1 MEIKNNSA
9 QFDFLFKLLNIF
21 ENAKDANELT
31 RGIFDVYKEQGAQ
44 NGVRITDLKIF
55 IYNKAAKTLK
65 DFTKSWQNLN
75 RDSFFEALTGAFE
88 FFKNNQKTGSNEL
101 PKFIING
108 SKVISGANIADFN
121 RDFKK
126 YAKAQGENV
135 MFFPLLSKEKTFGVL
150 QLNFELQEDELKI
163 QKYFI
168 QILYLITSQI
178 SRAIKTLEYID
189 KMETSVK
196 FYKTMKDIAKIIETQ
211 YELNYI
217 LPILGEMIDKFISQ
231 HLIYIF
237 LKNPRKSGYTLV
249 WPSNCLD
256 KNIGQTLEKTAS
268 ATSTVIEDK
277 GRMGIF
283 PIVCDEKSIG
293 AIVAYNRFDPLTN
306 AEIEYLEQLSS
317 QASLTVD
324 KATSYSKILQHAT
337 LDALTGLNNRH
348 QFAHRLKQEVATAKR
363 QNAPLCCIMLDVD
376 FFKKVNDTYGH
387 AVGDCVLKNVA
398 KIIKKEIREYDIAS
412 RYGGEEFSI
421 LTPHTTIDEAYLI
434 AQRLRS
440 EIEKKKINIE
450 EYRIEGTKTI
460 SVTISVGVSLYDKKK
475 TDPAL
480 LYQDADKAL
489 YEAKEH
495 GRNRVVVYGGQ

>member
-1 MEIKNNSA
+1 
-9 QFDFLFKLLNIF
+9 L
-21 ENAKDANELT
+21 
-31 RGIFDVYKEQGAQ
+31 
-44 NGVRITDLKIF
+44 
-55 IYNKAAKTLK
+55 
-65 DFTKSWQNLN
+65 
-75 RDSFFEALTGAFE
+75 
-88 FFKNNQKTGSNEL
+88 
-101 PKFIING
+101 
-108 SKVISGANIADFN
+108 
-121 RDFKK
+121 
-126 YAKAQGENV
+126 
-135 MFFPLLSKEKTFGVL
+135 FFPLTNKEETFGVL
-150 QLNFELQEDELKI
+150 QLSFELVDDE
-163 QKYFI
+163 QKMQKNFI
-168 QILYLITSQI
+168 QILHLITSQV
-178 SRAIKTLEYID
+178 SRAIKTLEYIER
-189 KMETSVK
+189 METSVK
-196 FYKTMKDIAKIIETQ
+196 FYQTMKDVAKIIETQ

-237 LKNPRKSGYTLV
+237 LKNPRKGDYTLV
-249 WPSNCLD
+249 WPANCTD
-256 KNIGQTLEKTAS
+256 KNIQQTLERTSS

-277 GRMGIF
+277 GKMGIF

-293 AIVAYNRFDPLTN
+293 AIVAYNRFDVLTN
-306 AEIEYLEQLSS
+306 SEIEYLEQLSS

-348 QFAHRLKQEVATAKR
+348 QFAHRLKQETATAKR

-376 FFKKVNDTYGH
+376 FFKKVNDNYGH

-450 EYRIEGTKTI
+450 EYRIEGKKEI
-460 SVTISVGVSLYDKKK
+460 SVTISVGVSLFDKKK
-475 TDPAL
+475 SDPAI

-495 GRNRVVVYGGQ
+495 GRNRVVVFGGNEC